1 MNYSV
6 VYIDAFTNQSFSGNP
21 CAVIPYAD
29 GLNDRQMQIIA
40 RETNLSETSFIF
52 PGDGADFRVRYFT
65 PRMELPFAG
74 HPTIATAFLLAEQER
89 VTRNGEKAEIILE
102 FNIGRLPVEIYYRNH
117 KPNKVVMTQKP
128 AQFGMKFSA
137 EDTAPCFTIN
147 ASDIL
152 PDLDPQVVSTGVGFL
167 VLPVINLD
175 ILSNIKM
182 DRDRLARLC
191 DLAGVNA
198 AYVFTMG
205 GFDPTS
211 DTHARLFDPR
221 GTMEDPYTGSAAGTM
236 GAYIKKYG
244 LSGKPSLQAEQ
255 GHIIG
260 RPGLGIL
267 EIPEN
272 PEKIPIRLGGE
283 AVKVMQGEFY
293 I

>member
-1 MNYSV
+1 MKIRV
-6 VYIDAFTNQSFSGNP
+6 VYIDAFTRLSFTGNP

-29 GLNDRQMQIIA
+29 GLNDRQMQNIA
-40 RETNLSETSFIF
+40 RETNLSETSYVF

-74 HPTIATAFLLAEQER
+74 HPTIATAFLLAEQQR
-89 VTRNGEKAEIILE
+89 IIKNNEKAEIILE
-102 FNIGRLPVEIYYRNH
+102 FNIGKLPVEIYYSND
-117 KPNKVVMTQKP
+117 KPSKVVMTQKP
-128 AQFGMKFSA
+128 AQFGMKFSP
-137 EDTAPCFTIN
+137 EDIAPCFTIN
-147 ASDIL
+147 SSDIL
-152 PDLDPQVVSTGVGFL
+152 RGFEPQVVSTGVGFL
-167 VLPVINLD
+167 VVPVKNLD
-175 ILSNIKM
+175 ILSTINM
-182 DRDRLARLC
+182 DREMLARLC
-191 DLAGVNA
+191 DQAEVNA

-205 GFDPTS
+205 GFDPAS

-244 LSGKPSLQAEQ
+244 LTSKSSLKAEQ

-267 EIPEN
+267 EIPDN
-272 PEKIPIRLGGE
+272 PEIIPIRLGGE
-283 AVKVMQGEFY
+283 AVKVMEGDFF